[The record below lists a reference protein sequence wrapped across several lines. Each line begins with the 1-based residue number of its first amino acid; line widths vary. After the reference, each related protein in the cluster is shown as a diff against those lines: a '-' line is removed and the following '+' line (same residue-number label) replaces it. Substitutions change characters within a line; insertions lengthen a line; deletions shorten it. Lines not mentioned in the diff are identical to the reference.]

1 MTKYLAEVLVE
12 VELEDDPKDTEDQAF
27 DKAWFEVQAIM
38 QRAWD
43 TDQGR
48 HHVRK
53 WGFAQLEESIS
64 VIMPEPAA
72 SPASD

>member
-1 MTKYLAEVLVE
+1 MTKYVIEARIE
-12 VELEDDPKDTEDQAF
+12 VEIDNDDLDGPNE
-27 DKAWFEVQAIM
+27 AWKIVDNTL